1 MPASNASTVARS
13 LSVSSTW
20 TVTSKPRPDRGGVDV
35 GVVAADHAGALERAH
50 AAQARRGREA
60 DALGQLDVGEPPV
73 GLQLAEDCAIEPIH
87 WQIMP

>member
-13 LSVSSTW
+13 LQRQLDVH
-20 TVTSKPRPDRGGVDV
+20 RDLEAAADRGGVDV
-35 GVVAADHAGALERAH
+35 GVVAADHAGALQRAH

-60 DALGQLDVGEPPV
+60 DALGELDVREPPV
-73 GLQLAEDCAIEPIH
+73 GLQVAEDCAIEPVH